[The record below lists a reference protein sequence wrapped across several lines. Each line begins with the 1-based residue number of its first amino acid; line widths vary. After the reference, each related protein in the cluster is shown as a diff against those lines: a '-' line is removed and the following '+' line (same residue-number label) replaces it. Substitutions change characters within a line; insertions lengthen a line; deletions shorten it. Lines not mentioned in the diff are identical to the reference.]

1 MGKYTLVVECKDG
14 QVLKI
19 DGVDLNFR
27 EIPADGGMVRVKADK
42 IIDVRKLKS
51 SEQ

>member
-27 EIPADGGMVRVKADK
+27 EIPADGGMVRVTADK

-51 SEQ
+51 SEH